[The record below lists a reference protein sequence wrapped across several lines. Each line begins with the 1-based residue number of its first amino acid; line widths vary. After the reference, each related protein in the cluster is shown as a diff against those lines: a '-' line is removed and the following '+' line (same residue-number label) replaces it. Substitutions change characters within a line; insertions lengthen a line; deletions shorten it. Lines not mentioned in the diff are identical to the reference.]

1 MHAVNGVHTVQR
13 MLLHH
18 LQSAHGG
25 LLRRLE
31 HQAHVAG
38 KLVLH
43 LVEDLGG
50 AQQHGHVVVMAAG
63 MHLALVVGGEGQAG
77 LLLDGQSINIGA
89 QRHGLAGLAAVN
101 GGGQAVAGLQLVNI
115 GDAQCLQVFL
125 QMGTG
130 VLLLAGE
137 LRAGVIIPT
146 AINDVIVVLFRKSFD
161 IHNTHDPFFI

>member
-1 MHAVNGVHTVQR
+1 
-13 MLLHH
+13 
-18 LQSAHGG
+18 
-25 LLRRLE
+25 
-31 HQAHVAG
+31 
-38 KLVLH
+38 
-43 LVEDLGG
+43 
-50 AQQHGHVVVMAAG
+50 MAAG

-77 LLLDGQSINIGA
+77 LLLDRQSINIGA

-101 GGGQAVAGLQLVNI
+101 GGGQAVAGLHLVNV
-115 GDAQCLQVFL
+115 GDAQCLQIFL
-125 QMGTG
+125 QMGAG